1 MTAYLPAAL
10 KIHSYEDAMSAIWQG
25 ISLCLEDD
33 ILVATARQGA
43 ILLLPRLNKIREINE
58 KRTGVSGNHSVI
70 CRGFKVPPND
80 GAFGH
85 PIMVLSRKAA
95 TPDLIDFVMMT
106 SFNGQTLQEKHG
118 RQPFRYSDYIPIS
131 PTLAHPFTQ
140 NGSDPRYETLAY
152 DNPNME
158 LLKHSYL
165 ALQDIYTMSLH
176 DAEGFW
182 VRKRSKRLP
191 HMLSPASCRQVLDLL
206 RARPGQYLP
215 GDQHLVTS
223 QGLWWIVLMSPVG
236 IILSI
241 CVALLCALAKW
252 FFG

>member
-10 KIHSYEDAMSAIWQG
+10 KLHSYEDAMSAIWQG

-33 ILVATARQGA
+33 ILVATTRQGA
-43 ILLLPRLNKIREINE
+43 TLLLPRLNKIREINE

-80 GAFGH
+80 GPFGH

-95 TPDLIDFVMMT
+95 TPDLIDFMT

-118 RQPFRYSDYIPIS
+118 RQPFRYSNYIPIS
-131 PTLAHPFTQ
+131 PTLAHPFIQ

-182 VRKRSKRLP
+182 VRKRSKKLP

-215 GDQHLVTS
+215 GDQHLVTL
-223 QGLWWIVLMSPVG
+223 QGLWWIVLVSPVG
-236 IILSI
+236 ALSV

-252 FFG
+252 FLR